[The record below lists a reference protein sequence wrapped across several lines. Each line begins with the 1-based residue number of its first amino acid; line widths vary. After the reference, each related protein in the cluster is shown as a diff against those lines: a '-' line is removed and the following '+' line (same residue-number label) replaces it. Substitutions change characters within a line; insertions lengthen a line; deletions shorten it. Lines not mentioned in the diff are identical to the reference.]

1 MSGMMNPYPGKLGV
15 IQEGAYA
22 DILLVDG
29 NPLKDISVPGA
40 SDKFI
45 VHETPPPID
54 TIKLI
59 MKGGEI
65 YKDILPSTQLNSIL
79 QYIPHIKNEEFNLPP
94 EI

>member
-1 MSGMMNPYPGKLGV
+1 MINPYPETRSNTGGGSL
-15 IQEGAYA
+15 ISYLSME
-22 DILLVDG
+22 I
-29 NPLKDISVPGA
+29 PLKDISVFGA

-45 VHETPPPID
+45 VHETPAPID

-79 QYIPHIKNEEFNLPP
+79 NTYRI
-94 EI
+94 